1 MSATVTCPN
10 CQNTFEVE
18 GAALGRK
25 VKCPG
30 CATVFAT
37 EATVLPAEDEV
48 QAAPVRPARTA
59 PRAPADESEDNDR
72 TRRPAARRRRE
83 DDEEDDRPGRSAARR
98 PRRADEDD
106 DRRGRPAKKEGP
118 GAGTVLAIV
127 AGVGLLLC
135 GGCGAVAYWGWLKV
149 NEGAQAVRGAMT
161 SLEAE
166 LATAQQARQKAATA
180 RQEPGGKAGPAPAP
194 RPDEKPK
201 PPEEQPLYASEQQFA
216 DAMFDNEQQAF
227 GNYVRQPL
235 QLTGTV
241 RQVATSPEGLVNEV
255 FFEPQVEDLKT
266 HQKKPFKINC
276 RIPNP
281 VPRSSAAVGAR
292 VTVRGRLTGGG
303 KESATLN
310 ECVVVGAAAAPP
322 QPAKPDKPLK
332 PDKPGNEPL
341 AVKAEDLA
349 KDLNERKE
357 AAYARYARQPLQVE
371 GVVHQQTGGAGG
383 SIAQVAFQTQVKDE
397 KTGTMKPFLIQ
408 CKFDTPLPTGDKV
421 ADLAV
426 GKTITIRGKLV
437 LASYVDRKAT
447 LDNCVL
453 VESAK
458 SP

>member
-1 MSATVTCPN
+1 MTATVACPN
-10 CQNTFEVE
+10 CQNRLRVE
-18 GAALGRK
+18 EAVLGRE
-25 VKCPG
+25 VKCPA
-30 CATVFAT
+30 CATVFTA
-37 EATVLPAEDEV
+37 EAAALPAEDEV
-48 QAAPVRPARTA
+48 QPAPPRPARTA
-59 PRAPADESEDNDR
+59 PRPPADEDDR
-72 TRRPAARRRRE
+72 PRRPAARRGR
-83 DDEEDDRPGRSAARR
+83 DDEEDDRPARSATRR
-98 PRRADEDD
+98 PRRVDEDD
-106 DRRGRPAKKEGP
+106 EPRGRSAKKQGS
-118 GAGTVLAIV
+118 GAGTVLAIL

-135 GGCGAVAYWGWLKV
+135 GGCGAAAYWTWLKI

-161 SLEAE
+161 SWEAE
-166 LATAQQARQKAATA
+166 LATAQQAREKAATA

-194 RPDEKPK
+194 RGDEKSK

-241 RQVATSPEGLVNEV
+241 RQVATSPDGLVNEI

-276 RIPNP
+276 RIPKP

-292 VTVRGRLTGGG
+292 VTVRGRLTGGS

-310 ECVVVGAAAAPP
+310 ESVVVGAVAPPP
-322 QPAKPDKPLK
+322 QPERPNK
-332 PDKPGNEPL
+332 PDKPGDQPMV
-341 AVKAEDLA
+341 VKAEDLA
-349 KDLNERKE
+349 RELNEGKQT
-357 AAYARYARQPLQVE
+357 AYARYARQPLQVE

-383 SIAQVAFQTQVKDE
+383 SIAEVAFRAEVKDD

-408 CKFDTPLPTGDKV
+408 CKFGPPLPAGDKV
-421 ADLAV
+421 AELAA
-426 GKTITIRGKLV
+426 GKTITIRGKLTS
-437 LASYVDRKAT
+437 ASYVDRRAT

-453 VESAK
+453 VESGK